1 MSDTRAPALRSVLVT
16 GATSG
21 IGEATVRALR
31 AAGYE
36 VHALGRNKPA
46 LDALAAGT
54 GATPL
59 VADVCDTDAVMA
71 GLAGAEIDVVVN
83 NAGVL
88 PARVPLQDLAMADID
103 AMLDVNLKAP
113 IRLTRALL
121 PGMIARKRGHLV
133 YIGSSAGQAAFP
145 SMSVYGTSK
154 AGLSMFCDNLRLD
167 LLGTGLRVS
176 EVAPGRVQTRL
187 YRTALDAQGLF
198 EFYDGYRPLAPE
210 DVAAA
215 ILHILALPPHV
226 DVARLELFPTDQA
239 SGGGMMV
246 KSPG

>member
-1 MSDTRAPALRSVLVT
+1 MSETGAAALKTVLVT

-21 IGEATVRALR
+21 IGEATVRSLR
-31 AAGYE
+31 AGGYK
-36 VHALGRNKPA
+36 VYALGRNVGA
-46 LDALAAGT
+46 LDALAADT
-54 GATPL
+54 GALPV
-59 VADVCDTDAVMA
+59 VADVCDTDAVLA
-71 GLAGAEIDVVVN
+71 GLAGADIDVLVN

-88 PARVPLQDLAMADID
+88 PARVPFQELEPAAID

-113 IRLTRALL
+113 IQLTRALL
-121 PGMIARKRGHLV
+121 PGMISRRRGHLI

-145 SMSVYGTSK
+145 AMSVYGTGK

-176 EVAPGRVQTRL
+176 EIAPGRVQTKL
-187 YRTALDAQGLF
+187 YRTALDAKGLF
-198 EFYDGYRPLAPE
+198 EFYDGYRPLTPE

-215 ILHILALPPHV
+215 IAHVIALPAHV

-239 SGGGMMV
+239 SGGGLMV
-246 KSPG
+246 KDPG

>member
-1 MSDTRAPALRSVLVT
+1 MSEAKTLRTALVT

-21 IGEATVRALR
+21 IGEATVKTLVT
-31 AAGYE
+31 AGFI
-36 VHALGRNKPA
+36 VHALGRNTVA
-46 LDALAAGT
+46 LEALATAT
-54 GATPL
+54 GAIPL

-71 GLAGAEIDVVVN
+71 GLAGAPIDVLVN

-88 PARVPLQDLAMADID
+88 PARVPFQDLDMAAVDT
-103 AMLDVNLKAP
+103 MLDVNLKAP

-121 PGMIARKRGHLV
+121 PGMIARRLGHLV

-167 LLGTGLRVS
+167 LLGTGIRVS

-215 ILHILALPPHV
+215 IAHVLALPPHV

-246 KSPG
+246 KHAD